1 MMETENQPAGF
12 SAATVVRPG
21 ECRCDF
27 AQKMQ
32 GDGCEVC
39 NPERAEDF
47 RDEWPG
53 GTSDIELMPV
63 SELSAELGL
72 LSCPF
77 CGGSPINDKTLRD
90 GYESGSDDLDAYA
103 YFIRCNSCA
112 AHGGWAKT
120 SAGAKRC
127 WNMRT

>member
-32 GDGCEVC
+32 GDGCEIC

-53 GTSDIELMPV
+53 GSGPLVFIPKDARAGKEPCGECHLNPGERCDI
-63 SELSAELGL
+63 
-72 LSCPF
+72 
-77 CGGSPINDKTLRD
+77 CG
-90 GYESGSDDLDAYA
+90 
-103 YFIRCNSCA
+103 
-112 AHGGWAKT
+112 AK
-120 SAGAKRC
+120 AGA
-127 WNMRT
+127 